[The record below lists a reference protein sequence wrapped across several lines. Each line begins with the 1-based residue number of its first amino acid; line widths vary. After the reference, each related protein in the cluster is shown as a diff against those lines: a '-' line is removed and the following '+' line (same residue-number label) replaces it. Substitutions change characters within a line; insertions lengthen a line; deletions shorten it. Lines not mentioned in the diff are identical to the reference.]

1 MMLEGVPACCRKA
14 HINRTLDKELL
25 YLKTYLLKIA
35 HLDSF
40 AGLQHKKWERY
51 IAEDLRLTRGAH

>member
-1 MMLEGVPACCRKA
+1 MCCRKA

-35 HLDSF
+35 HLDSL
-40 AGLQHKKWERY
+40 AGLQHRKWERY
-51 IAEDLRLTRGAH
+51 IAEDLRNMRGSY